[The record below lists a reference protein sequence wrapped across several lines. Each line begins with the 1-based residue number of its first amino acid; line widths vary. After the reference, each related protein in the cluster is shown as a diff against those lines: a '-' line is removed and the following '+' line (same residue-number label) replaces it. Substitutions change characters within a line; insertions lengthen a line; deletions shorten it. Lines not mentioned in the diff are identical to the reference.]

1 MWPVRS
7 GHLCLHA
14 NDVWRLCV
22 RLGEATPPA
31 RPPDRARLRAELE
44 GVLEWVNLANIDKK
58 VWTEKV
64 EMMVDRFVPWMRK
77 NLQLDKT

>member
-22 RLGEATPPA
+22 RWAGRRCGLPQA
-31 RPPDRARLRAELE
+31 DRARLRAELE

-64 EMMVDRFVPWMRK
+64 EMMVDRFVPGMRK